1 MGEARRVRRLV
12 VDGTV
17 WFWSL
22 RHSHRDGMCRD
33 SLSLTREGTSARL
46 SIVFRAGDG
55 RIVSGGAYWSGGS
68 VGAVAGGDMN
78 LHEPGAV
85 RKLLDAALAAGVR
98 APAEIDGWPLFDA
111 LVGHGA
117 PAGGAERTGAGGVG
131 TGSPGPDDP
140 SAGREPA
147 DGPLRAG
154 ADSGPESRERGS
166 GSPGPASGGGRAGRS
181 TSSRLPKTVSRAPRR
196 DTKAS
201 VR

>member
-22 RHSHRDGMCRD
+22 RHSHRDGTCRD

-55 RIVSGGAYWSGGS
+55 RVVSGGGYWSGGS

-78 LHEPGAV
+78 LHEPGSV

-111 LVGHGA
+111 LVGHAA
-117 PAGGAERTGAGGVG
+117 PAGEGRTGAAGVR
-131 TGSPGPDDP
+131 TGSSGPDDS

-147 DGPLRAG
+147 DGHTGTGP
-154 ADSGPESRERGS
+154 DSGPRSR
-166 GSPGPASGGGRAGRS
+166 
-181 TSSRLPKTVSRAPRR
+181 
-196 DTKAS
+196 
-201 VR
+201 

>member
-22 RHSHRDGMCRD
+22 RHSHRDGTCRD

-55 RIVSGGAYWSGGS
+55 RIVSGGGYWSGGS

-78 LHEPGAV
+78 LHEPGSV

-111 LVGHGA
+111 LMERGA
-117 PAGGAERTGAGGVG
+117 PAGGAERTAGVR
-131 TGSPGPDDP
+131 TGSSGPDGP
-140 SAGREPA
+140 SAEREPA
-147 DGPLRAG
+147 DGPTGAG
-154 ADSGPESRERGS
+154 PGSAADSREGVP
-166 GSPGPASGGGRAGRS
+166 GSPGPASGGGPAGR
-181 TSSRLPKTVSRAPRR
+181 VH
-196 DTKAS
+196 
-201 VR
+201 

>member
-22 RHSHRDGMCRD
+22 RHSHRDGTCRD

-55 RIVSGGAYWSGGS
+55 RIVSGGGYWSGGS

-78 LHEPGAV
+78 LHEPGV
-85 RKLLDAALAAGVR
+85 RKLLDAALASGVR

-111 LVGHGA
+111 LAGHGA
-117 PAGGAERTGAGGVG
+117 PAGGAEGTGAGRVR
-131 TGSPGPDDP
+131 TNLPGPDGP

-147 DGPLRAG
+147 DAPTGAGPDAG
-154 ADSGPESRERGS
+154 PRSRERGP
-166 GSPGPASGGGRAGRS
+166 GSPGPAAGGGRTGSGPAAG
-181 TSSRLPKTVSRAPRR
+181 PAE
-196 DTKAS
+196 
-201 VR
+201 